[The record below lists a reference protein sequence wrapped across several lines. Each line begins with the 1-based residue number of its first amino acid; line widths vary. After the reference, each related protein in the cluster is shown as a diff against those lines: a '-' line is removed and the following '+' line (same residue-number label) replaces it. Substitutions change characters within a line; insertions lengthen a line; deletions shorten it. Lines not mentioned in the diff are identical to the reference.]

1 MFPST
6 RSGEFLA
13 ISLAYKGNLFS
24 STQIMNW
31 PHKGGNYRLMLP
43 FNGPPA
49 WIAPN
54 RDTHRNHKLN
64 ESEQWNRWTWTE
76 WSGNV
81 YCIFFFCQ
89 CLLSLFWAHLG
100 QNSGKTQVTGH
111 FQLRIADDIHFHRA
125 IDIQFNLLQSSIITL
140 HCHGCNWG
148 TSHGTINDST
158 QTVV

>member
-81 YCIFFFCQ
+81 YCIFFLPMFIQ
-89 CLLSLFWAHLG
+89 LVLGPFGPKTLAKLKSQAISNWGSLMIFTFIE
-100 QNSGKTQVTGH
+100 QSIYNSI
-111 FQLRIADDIHFHRA
+111 F
-125 IDIQFNLLQSSIITL
+125 FNHQSS
-140 HCHGCNWG
+140 HC
-148 TSHGTINDST
+148 
-158 QTVV
+158 TVMAATGEHLMARLMIQLK